1 MNDKDFFLEDKVFQ
15 QITEDTI
22 LVDKTKS
29 SLFEYSTDATEH
41 SSLFITFKEL
51 LLRVWTR
58 IQIHEKSKEL
68 KEILNSEM
76 SDAICMCFTGRLSR
90 LVNCLAGGFF
100 PDVVVEIASN
110 EQISNVIISVK
121 RLLEEQGNYTEGLHR
136 ELAEKELKERN
147 YPQEE
152 IDIWLSYI

>member
-152 IDIWLSYI
+152 IDISLSYI